1 MRSVRE
7 PRGFRA
13 ADFHRLISPLWRGEE
28 LTAETAK
35 AYVAR
40 LMASY
45 KDSVRV
51 EINHEVASTEG
62 GSALKITGRAFY
74 SDGSATAFE

>member
-1 MRSVRE
+1 MQ
-7 PRGFRA
+7 
-13 ADFHRLISPLWRGEE
+13 

-35 AYVAR
+35 AYVVR

-45 KDSVRV
+45 KNYVRV
-51 EINHEVASTEG
+51 EIDHEVASTEG

-74 SDGSATAFE
+74 SDGSATAFEWDVWRLEDGELYGEW